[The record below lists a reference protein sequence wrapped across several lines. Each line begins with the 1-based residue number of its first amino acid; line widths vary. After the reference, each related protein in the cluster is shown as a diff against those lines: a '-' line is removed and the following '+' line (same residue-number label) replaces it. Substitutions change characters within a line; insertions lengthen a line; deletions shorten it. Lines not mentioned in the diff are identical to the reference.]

1 MRGLALV
8 AVAGALLSPGSAS
21 ADTELGEQG
30 RVGPHLLVDT
40 ESSPGAR
47 CDYSVVAGGLRFAQ
61 MEIQPPIA
69 YPVPG
74 RARQKV
80 AWAVRLQV
88 KRPGY
93 GWKTKLQTAWFV
105 KRATATAPA
114 PFESMWVS
122 WTAAG
127 SARWRALVL
136 IEWRH
141 QGLPVGSTRHRVD
154 HYAIGASM
162 DVAGGGCENLIAD
175 PARRQPA
182 MEAS

>member
-1 MRGLALV
+1 MRALALA
-8 AVAGALLSPGSAS
+8 AVTGALLSPGAAL

-47 CDYSVVAGGLRFAQ
+47 CDYTVVEGGLRFAQ

-69 YPVPG
+69 YPVAG

-80 AWAVRLQV
+80 AWAVRLQM

-105 KRATATAPA
+105 KRATATTPA
-114 PFESMWVS
+114 PFESTWVS
-122 WTAAG
+122 WKTSG
-127 SARWRALVL
+127 SVRWRALVV

-162 DVAGGGCENLIAD
+162 DVGVGGCENLIAD
-175 PARRQPA
+175 PVYRLPA
-182 MEAS
+182 METS